1 MDHEKFLRLTWYEW
15 SLYLEGYNNEVH
27 EHDREVSELMAHIAN
42 CTAPKKSGNWTW
54 KEFSRF
60 KHITQ
65 VQERKL
71 TLKEA
76 KRILGSKMKKE
87 DGK

>member
-15 SLYLEGYNNEVH
+15 SLYLEGYTHQQTERDVEVA
-27 EHDREVSELMAHIAN
+27 SLKAHIAN
-42 CTAPKKSGNWTW
+42 CTAPKKHGNWTW
-54 KEFSRF
+54 KDFSRF
-60 KHITQ
+60 KQVTQ

-76 KRILGSKMKKE
+76 KRILGSKMKK